1 MANKSVSYNKIIFLT
16 FARLPSRAA
25 HTVNIVKMCQAIQ
38 KIGLDVSL
46 VSDARENAEEIFD
59 YYNIQ
64 YPFNIKKIKCFN
76 IRVFGRIFFLVKAFF
91 YIREEQTDLL
101 YTRDVFNAFLAK
113 MLKRSFIFEL
123 HELPNNWFREF
134 LMGKVLRSPN
144 LKKVVYI
151 SKSLNELLESRFGDV
166 LYGKPCITAHDGV
179 DLRNFKITLSKH
191 EARMDLN
198 LPETAFIAGY
208 TGSLFEGRGIEIILN
223 LAVVL
228 KDVFFVIVGGEGK
241 YLNLLRRKVAK
252 LNIDNVI
259 VKGFMPHKK
268 IPVFSQ
274 AADVLLMP
282 YQKKVLHRQKKHDT
296 AAFMSPLKMFEY
308 MASGK
313 PIIASR
319 IKVLEEV
326 LCDRENSL
334 LVMPDN
340 INEWAEAVLLLRND
354 RDLAEKLGKKA
365 KGDVIKYTWDN
376 RVEKIFEGVF

>member
-1 MANKSVSYNKIIFLT
+1 MAGKSVSYNKIIFLT

-25 HTVNIVKMCQAIQ
+25 HTVNIVKMCQAIK

-46 VSDARENAEEIFD
+46 VSDARKNAEEIFD
-59 YYNIQ
+59 HYNIQ

-76 IRVFGRIFFLVKAFF
+76 IRVFGRIFFLIKAFF
-91 YIREEQTDLL
+91 YIRKEQTDLL

-113 MLKRSFIFEL
+113 LLKQPFIFEI
-123 HELPNNWFREF
+123 HELPNNRFRES
-134 LMGKVLRSPN
+134 LVRSVLSSPC
-144 LKKVVYI
+144 LKKVVCI
-151 SKSLNELLESRFGDV
+151 SKSLKELLESRFGDV
-166 LYGKPCITAHDGV
+166 LCRRPCITAHDGV
-179 DLRNFKITLSKH
+179 DLKNFKITLSQR
-191 EARMDLN
+191 EARMALY
-198 LPETAFIAGY
+198 LPETSFIAGY
-208 TGSLFEGRGIEIILN
+208 TGSLFEGRGIEIILD
-223 LAVVL
+223 LAVLL
-228 KDVFFVIVGGEGK
+228 KDVVFVIAGGEGK
-241 YLNLLRRKVAK
+241 YLNLLRREVAK
-252 LNIDNVI
+252 LNLDNVI

-268 IPVFSQ
+268 IPVFLQ
-274 AADVLLMP
+274 AADILLMP

-340 INEWAEAVLLLRND
+340 INEWAEAVLLLKKD
-354 RDLAEKLGKKA
+354 KGLAEKLGKKA
-365 KGDVIKYTWDN
+365 KGDVIIYTWDN
-376 RVEKIFEGVF
+376 RAEKIFEGIF